1 MRFTLLKMAIAG
13 VYARLNVN
21 VFYIN
26 LLYVNNLVSYGGGG
40 DSRVSLM
47 EKLKM
52 CFFAPAEFY
61 VFESEGM

>member
-13 VYARLNVN
+13 IYARLNVN

-26 LLYVNNLVSYGGGG
+26 LLYVNNSGSYVGW